1 MISDKQHT
9 LDLIIGETDGFTSSN
24 DVFKYKE
31 FGNKFVNFFKNETN
45 PSVVMLTGEWGSG
58 KTIFRRQLA
67 GECRK
72 SDMDV
77 LEFDAFESDYINDAF
92 LAISSDLLTVDDTY
106 KKQKDIFIGLG
117 RLLSSTADYIPSMP
131 AGGKKVLDAG
141 IDKVEGIMNNRAEY
155 KKTVIGFR
163 ETLAKIAEQ
172 KTLVIMVDE
181 LDRCRPDFALS
192 VLEVIKHFFNI
203 PNIHFMIITNETQLF
218 SSIIHCYG
226 GEEDQAEQYLEKFYD
241 IRAELPFDKERKQKQ
256 AWQYIINFL
265 NKYDVKCDREVVAVR
280 LSTLITEEKRNLR
293 KFNKDLR
300 IASVI
305 LESCGTWRNANY
317 ISFFAGLVM
326 LRLLDLDVFYE
337 LYADPTNK
345 YIQNKVKDLLVTNNM
360 FSLTFSTPYVN
371 AVKEM
376 YETIE
381 ENNPL

>member
-1 MISDKQHT
+1 M
-9 LDLIIGETDGFTSSN
+9 
-24 DVFKYKE
+24 
-31 FGNKFVNFFKNETN
+31 
-45 PSVVMLTGEWGSG
+45 VMLTGKWGSG

-72 SDMDV
+72 SGMDV

-117 RLLSSTADYIPSMP
+117 RLLSSTADYIPGMP

-141 IDKVEGIMNNRAEY
+141 IDKVENIMNNRAEY

-172 KTLVIMVDE
+172 KKLVIMVDE

-226 GEEDQAEQYLEKFYD
+226 GNKDQAEQYLEKFYD
-241 IRAELPFDKERKQKQ
+241 IRAELPFDKERKQEQ
-256 AWQYIINFL
+256 AKKYIINFL
-265 NKYDVKCDREVVAVR
+265 DRYDVKCNREVVAIR
-280 LSTLITEEKRNLR
+280 LSTLITEQKISLR
-293 KFNKDLR
+293 QLTKHLR
-300 IASVI
+300 IASFALTMPTEWNVKTYISLFATLVI
-305 LESCGTWRNANY
+305 LRVCNY
-317 ISFFAGLVM
+317 SIYKDFFENPKNRDAQEQIQHLFADDNIFM
-326 LRLLDLDVFYE
+326 LKDSPYFSMDDLSDIVR
-337 LYADPTNK
+337 
-345 YIQNKVKDLLVTNNM
+345 
-360 FSLTFSTPYVN
+360 
-371 AVKEM
+371 EM
-376 YETIE
+376 YLMIE
-381 ENNPL
+381 KNYPL